1 MLQLPDNRAL
11 VVVAIQLL
19 LERLALVDGH
29 QAHCV
34 HGQRVILHG
43 QLGVG
48 QRVVAVQAER
58 LASDLEHV
66 RRPLA
71 ERVLLAAHLVAV
83 GALGQALA
91 AQVAEH
97 RVHVLA
103 VLAEV
108 RVGRRAERKDGKAH
122 IGQWAERLLGVRFSG
137 GAALDVRSGNGC
149 GVLGAVTRV
158 CLHEGLGGDGDAV
171 REEEGRGLLYVR
183 ALFGVDKWLNH
194 ISIPM
199 RRITVVVGLAQLHCV
214 QALSEFLQNYYQNYY
229 PVRQLNICIS

>member
-83 GALGQALA
+83 GALGQTLA

-122 IGQWAERLLGVRFSG
+122 IGQRPERLLGVRFGG
-137 GAALDVRSGNGC
+137 GAALDVRGRNGC
-149 GVLGAVTRV
+149 GVLGAVT
-158 CLHEGLGGDGDAV
+158 
-171 REEEGRGLLYVR
+171 
-183 ALFGVDKWLNH
+183 
-194 ISIPM
+194 
-199 RRITVVVGLAQLHCV
+199 
-214 QALSEFLQNYYQNYY
+214 
-229 PVRQLNICIS
+229 